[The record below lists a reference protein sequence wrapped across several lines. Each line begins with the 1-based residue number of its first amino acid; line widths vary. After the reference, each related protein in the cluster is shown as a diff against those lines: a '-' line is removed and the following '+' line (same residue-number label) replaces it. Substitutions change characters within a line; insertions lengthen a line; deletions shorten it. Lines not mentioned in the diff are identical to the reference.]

1 MYSSN
6 KQQKKHGFLKLILLL
21 AVMFSLVLGLKY
33 LLSPSSPIPLRSMLS
48 GLIGEN
54 SGAGSSQA
62 LPDNSDGSLRDAV
75 YNLAQQDIR
84 ARTVYENY
92 NDYPTAILKLLVT
105 NPDARDF
112 VYDYPSRIDDP
123 SPGKLTAGE
132 LSGGIPLLL
141 QWDQRW
147 GYTQYGSGVLGITG
161 CGPTCLSMVV
171 VGLTGNSSFT
181 PYAIAENSLNSG
193 FYVDGAGSSWDL
205 MRLDLDRYGISAE
218 ELPLSEETMISA
230 LNAGKPII
238 ANVGVGDFTDSGH
251 FIVITGY
258 KDGLF
263 TVNDPN
269 SPSRSAEGWYY
280 DTLSPQIMN
289 LWAYTAA

>member
-1 MYSSN
+1 MTKGSTRR
-6 KQQKKHGFLKLILLL
+6 KTKKHGFSVFIILLAIL
-21 AVMFSLVLGLKY
+21 AGVGIGGKY
-33 LLSPSSPIPLRSMLS
+33 LLDHGMGEKLPSLFGSGQSGSGTPASPMADEP
-48 GLIGEN
+48 
-54 SGAGSSQA
+54 
-62 LPDNSDGSLRDAV
+62 SLREAV
-75 YNLAQQDIR
+75 RALAQKDSR
-84 ARTVYENY
+84 AQVVYENF
-92 NDYPTAILKLLVT
+92 NDYPQPIIKLLVN

-112 VYDYPSRIDDP
+112 VYDYPSHINNP
-123 SPGKLTAGE
+123 QTGKLTAYEG
-132 LSGGIPLLL
+132 SMGIPLLL

-161 CGPTCLSMVV
+161 CGPTCLSMVA

-181 PYAIAENSLNSG
+181 PNAVAENSLNQG

-205 MRLDLDRYGISAE
+205 MRSGLETYGLAAE
-218 ELPLSEETMISA
+218 ELPLSEDLMISK
-230 LNAGKPII
+230 LEQGHPII

-258 KDGLF
+258 KDGMF

-280 DTLSPQIMN
+280 ATLSSQIMN
-289 LWAYTAA
+289 LWAYSLV